1 MSKTRKSRI
10 LLAGLILSGLAACE
24 GNDGTGTAKAE
35 GGYATGKVVDT
46 QGNPI
51 AGAKILLDGT
61 VFYNSYIRGS
71 TGEDGTYRI
80 KAQPGA
86 WRAYAS
92 FKKTYNGKTYSLD
105 LHPDT
110 IDSFDDTGAVRN
122 FVWKLE
128 GREPENEYNYYGG
141 LVTVFQDTNF
151 HDDME
156 DVELTLTPSG
166 PLIDGSEGK
175 TLVLRQGDHYWVQYG
190 YLQDIP
196 IGRYMVT
203 AILKNKDG
211 PRPLRI
217 QNWHTNGDFK
227 SELQLD
233 FIPEPSG
240 STDASVSIVIGY

>member
-1 MSKTRKSRI
+1 MIART
-10 LLAGLILSGLAACE
+10 LLAGLILSGLAACG

-46 QGNPI
+46 QGKPI
-51 AGAKILLDGT
+51 AGARILLDNT
-61 VFYNSYIRGS
+61 VFYASYIKGS
-71 TGEDGTYRI
+71 TKEDGTYRI

-141 LVTVFQDTNF
+141 LVTVFQDTDF
-151 HDDME
+151 YDDME

-175 TLVLRQGDHYWVQYG
+175 TLVLRQGDHYWVQFG

-196 IGRYMVT
+196 IGRYTVT

-217 QNWHTNGDFK
+217 QDWHTDGDFE

-233 FIPEPSG
+233 FIPKSGG
-240 STDASVSIVIGY
+240 STGASVSIVIGY